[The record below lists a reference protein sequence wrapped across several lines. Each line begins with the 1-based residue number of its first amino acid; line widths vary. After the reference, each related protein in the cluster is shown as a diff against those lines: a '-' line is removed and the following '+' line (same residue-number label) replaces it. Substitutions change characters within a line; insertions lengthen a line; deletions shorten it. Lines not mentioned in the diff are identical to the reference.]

1 VIAFCLVA
9 ISERIAVMKQH
20 GTERIIVILLTAVVA
35 LYAQPLMADPMAE
48 TFNVSYD
55 ATFREI
61 DYSLIGGDDGQTYEV
76 TALGSG
82 CIEVTEA
89 APDLTGP
96 TDNADVSI
104 SCKSPSGTGSV
115 TLKFYKGP
123 VANNILLFTVTLVF
137 KCDKDCNIIEI
148 KGTGPTLSSWGIV
161 VLLMLLL
168 ASGVW
173 IVRGRTRK
181 AKLA

>member
-1 VIAFCLVA
+1 
-9 ISERIAVMKQH
+9 MKRH
-20 GTERIIVILLTAVVA
+20 GIKGIIGILLTALVV
-35 LYAQPLMADPMAE
+35 LCAQPAAADPMAE

-55 ATFREI
+55 AAFKEI
-61 DYSLIGGDDGQTYEV
+61 DYSLKGGDDGQTYEV
-76 TALGSG
+76 TAVGTG

-96 TDNADVSI
+96 TDNDDVSI
-104 SCKSPSGTGSV
+104 SCISPSGTGSV

-123 VANNILLFTVTLVF
+123 VSNNILLFTVTLNF
-137 KCDKDCNIIEI
+137 KCDKDCNILAMS
-148 KGTGPTLSSWGIV
+148 GTGPTLSSWGMII
-161 VLLMLLL
+161 LLMLLL

-173 IVRGRTRK
+173 IARGRAQK